1 MHIFPQLRKLEQKY
15 ANELAV
21 VGIHSAKFPNE
32 KGAQNLLNA
41 VQRYELKH
49 PVAND
54 ADFQVWQEYACRA
67 WPTLIFVDP
76 QGKVIGKHEGEID
89 YEAFD
94 NLLGRMVAEF
104 DAGGLLDHTAVHF
117 LPEQEP
123 ESILAFPG
131 KVLADGPGDRLFIS
145 DSNHNRIL
153 VTTLDG
159 ELKQVIGSGEA
170 GMEDGPFAAASLDHP
185 QGMALAGDALYVA
198 DTENHTIR
206 KVDLTEQ
213 MIWTVAGTGGQG
225 QPRTGRGPGR
235 STELN
240 SPWDLVT
247 HQGTLYIAM
256 AGCHQLWSMNLADGT
271 VGPYAGSGQESLT
284 DGPLSTATLAQPS
297 GITTDGDRLFFA
309 DSETS
314 SIRSADLAPL
324 GRVSTIV
331 GLDLFVFGD
340 LDGTDQQVR
349 LQHPLGIAWFD
360 GVLYLADT
368 YNHKIK
374 RVFPATRSVLTLLG
388 IGEPGHQDG
397 PGATSMFSE
406 PSGLSIANGKLYIAD
421 TNNHAIR
428 VADLATNQVSTLE
441 LTGL

>member
-21 VGIHSAKFPNE
+21 VGVHSAKFPNE
-32 KGAQNLLNA
+32 KGAQNLLKA

-54 ADFQVWQEYACRA
+54 VDFQVWQEYACRA

-76 QGKVIGKHEGEID
+76 QGKVIGKHEGEMD
-89 YEAFD
+89 YETFD
-94 NLLGRMVAEF
+94 NLLGKMVAEF
-104 DAGGLLDHTAVHF
+104 DAGGLLDHTALRY

-123 ESILAFPG
+123 KSILAFPG

-153 VTTLDG
+153 VTSLSG

-170 GMEDGPFAAASLDHP
+170 GMGDGPLTSASLDHP
-185 QGMALAGDALYVA
+185 QGLALEGEALYVA
-198 DTENHTIR
+198 DTQNHAIR
-206 KVDLTEQ
+206 KLDLAEQ
-213 MIWTVAGTGGQG
+213 MLWTIAGTGSQG
-225 QPRTGRGPGR
+225 HPGSGRGPGR

-240 SPWDLVT
+240 SPWDLVF

-256 AGCHQLWSMNLADGT
+256 AGCHQLWSMNLADGM
-271 VGPYAGSGQESLT
+271 VEPYAGSGQESLT
-284 DGPLSTATLAQPS
+284 DGPLSAATLAQPS

-314 SIRSADLAPL
+314 SIRSAELAL
-324 GRVSTIV
+324 SGRVSTIV

-340 LDGTDQQVR
+340 VDGSDQQVR

-360 GVLYLADT
+360 GVLYVADT

-374 RVFPATRSVLTLLG
+374 RVFPTTRSALTLLG
-388 IGEPGHQDG
+388 IGESGHQDG
-397 PGATSMFSE
+397 PGGYAMFSE

-428 VADLATNQVSTLE
+428 VADLQTNEVSTLE

>member
-21 VGIHSAKFPNE
+21 VGVHSAKFPNE
-32 KGAQNLLNA
+32 KGAQNLLKA

-54 ADFQVWQEYACRA
+54 VDFRVWQEYACRA

-76 QGKVIGKHEGEID
+76 QGKVIGKHEGEMD
-89 YEAFD
+89 YETFD
-94 NLLGRMVAEF
+94 KLLGQMVAEF
-104 DAGGLLDHTAVHF
+104 DAGGLLDHTAVRF

-123 ESILAFPG
+123 MSALAFPG
-131 KVLADGPGDRLFIS
+131 KLLADGPGDRLFIS
-145 DSNHNRIL
+145 DSNHSRIL
-153 VTTLDG
+153 VTSLDG
-159 ELKQVIGSGEA
+159 ELRQVIGSGEA
-170 GMEDGPFAAASLDHP
+170 GMEDGPLTSASLDHP
-185 QGMALAGDALYVA
+185 QGVALEGDALYVA
-198 DTENHTIR
+198 DTENHAIR
-206 KVDLTEQ
+206 RVDLAGQ
-213 MIWTVAGTGGQG
+213 MVETIAGTGSQG
-225 QPRTGRGPGR
+225 HPRSGRGPGR

-240 SPWDLVT
+240 SPWDLVV
-247 HQGTLYIAM
+247 HQGSLYIAM
-256 AGCHQLWSMNLADGT
+256 AGCHQLWSMNLEDGI

-284 DGPLSTATLAQPS
+284 DGPLPAATLAQPS

-314 SIRSADLAPL
+314 SIRSAELGPS

-340 LDGTDQQVR
+340 VDGTDNQVR
-349 LQHPLGIAWFD
+349 LQHPIGIAWFD
-360 GVLYLADT
+360 GVLYVADT

-374 RVFPATRSVLTLLG
+374 RVFPTTRSALTLLG

-397 PGATSMFSE
+397 PGAYAMFSE
-406 PSGLSIANGKLYIAD
+406 PSGLSIANGRLYIAD
-421 TNNHAIR
+421 TNNHAVR
-428 VADLATNQVSTLE
+428 VADLETNEVSTLE
-441 LTGL
+441 LTGV